1 MVIFHS
7 FLQVYQAGDS
17 SVHLEK
23 SPSEASGPSFFNSVE
38 VYDCLSDTWEVL
50 PSMATRRHGATACKL
65 NGKVYVMGGM
75 HLVLQRCFG
84 RDTNGYKQQ
93 HTGHQ

>member
-1 MVIFHS
+1 
-7 FLQVYQAGDS
+7 
-17 SVHLEK
+17 
-23 SPSEASGPSFFNSVE
+23 
-38 VYDCLSDTWEVL
+38 
-50 PSMATRRHGATACKL
+50 MATRRHGATACKL